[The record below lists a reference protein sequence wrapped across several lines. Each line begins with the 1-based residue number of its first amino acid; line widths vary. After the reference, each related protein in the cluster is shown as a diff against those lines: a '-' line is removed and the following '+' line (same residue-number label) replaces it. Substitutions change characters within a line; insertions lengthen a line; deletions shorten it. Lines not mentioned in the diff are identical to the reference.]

1 MIVPFQYLEIIEPF
15 GYLEQILKPN
25 ATSVSPRFWKW
36 LYRSNIINDK
46 IYPCLEE
53 LILKKLEM
61 KVPFQ
66 FATWT

>member
-15 GYLEQILKPN
+15 WLSWTDTKTKRYFCFPSLLKM
-25 ATSVSPRFWKW
+25 AD
-36 LYRSNIINDK
+36 RSNIINDK